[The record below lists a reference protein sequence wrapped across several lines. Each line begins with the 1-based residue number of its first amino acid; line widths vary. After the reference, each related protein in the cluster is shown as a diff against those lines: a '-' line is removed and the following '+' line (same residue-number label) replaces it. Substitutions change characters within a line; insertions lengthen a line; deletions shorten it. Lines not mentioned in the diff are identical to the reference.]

1 MNYIK
6 VEGAREHNLK
16 NININIPRNKFVVLT
31 GVSGSG
37 KSSLAFDTVYAE
49 GHRRFVESISTHARQ
64 FLGQMRKPDVDSIAG
79 MTPAISIQQKVAFG
93 STRSTV
99 GTTTEIYDYLRV
111 LFARIGE
118 AFCHK
123 CFKPI
128 HSQTTQEIVEQLLK
142 YNQKKIFILS
152 PIIKSKKGN
161 FSSLFKDLQSSGFIR
176 ARIDGNITKLDDKIS
191 LKKHLTHDIE
201 VIIDRLTV
209 SPDMSGRLTESI
221 NTALSMGKGNI
232 LVLFDG
238 NESFTELS
246 FSELNACPDC
256 GISIGSLTPGMFSF
270 NSPYGACDLCHGLG
284 VIDIP
289 DENLLVVD
297 SDLSINEGAIPL
309 IVREDVPMLKSYR
322 KILDLLSSN
331 YKIDLNI
338 PWRRLDK
345 KLKQILLEG
354 GSDITFKITTF
365 EAGKPKVKEEEFNGI
380 KMMIFDRYQNTEK
393 TLPRDIIK
401 RYLTSGECPKCKGK
415 RLKAESLSIKI
426 NNYSIIDITEA
437 SIEKA
442 LQLFKTLDISEAK
455 QQIGKDVISEI
466 SKRLQ
471 FLINVGLGYLS
482 LSRCS
487 NTLGG
492 GEAQRIKLATQIGSG
507 LIGVLYVLDEPTIGL
522 HPRDI
527 SKLLK
532 SLNNLRKQGNS
543 LLIVE
548 HDEATIESAEHI
560 IELGPEAG
568 VNGGYIVF
576 EGTLD
581 EMLKSDNSKTGNYLN
596 GKIKIPIP
604 KKRRPFNPKNCLKIS
619 GCTQNNLKNID
630 VQFPLNCFVT
640 VTGVSGSG
648 KSTLVNKTLH
658 KALQDRLTRAKVTPG
673 KHKSLKGY
681 KDIQSIIE
689 INQSPIGRT
698 PRSNPATYTGIFD
711 LIRDWYAK
719 LETAKVM
726 GLKPSHFSFNVR
738 GGRCEACSGDGVRKI
753 EMHFLPDVYVPCE
766 VCKGQR
772 YDPEILNIKYK
783 NQSISDILQ
792 STVAEATLI
801 FKNIKPI
808 YDKLKLL
815 MDVGL
820 GYIKLGQSATTL
832 SGGEAQRIKLAAEL
846 GQKSKGNT
854 IYILD
859 EPTTGLHMADIHVLL
874 EVLQKLVKKGNSVIV
889 IEHNLD
895 VIASSDYLIDLGP
908 EGGDKGGEITALGT
922 PEEVMENKNSHT
934 GSYLKQH
941 LKKIIR

>member
-1 MNYIK
+1 MK
-6 VEGAREHNLK
+6 
-16 NININIPRNKFVVLT
+16 
-31 GVSGSG
+31 
-37 KSSLAFDTVYAE
+37 
-49 GHRRFVESISTHARQ
+49 
-64 FLGQMRKPDVDSIAG
+64 KPDLDSIEG
-79 MTPAISIQQKVAFG
+79 MTPSISIQQKVAFG
-93 STRSTV
+93 SKRSTV

-128 HSQTTQEIVEQLLK
+128 HSQTTQEIVAQLLK
-142 YNQKKIFILS
+142 YDQKKIFLLS
-152 PIIKSKKGN
+152 PVVRSKKGN
-161 FSSLFKDLQSSGFIR
+161 FSSLLKDLQASGFTR
-176 ARIDGNITKLDDKIS
+176 ARIDGTITKLEDKIT

-209 SPDMSGRLTESI
+209 SPDASLRLTDSV

-232 LVLFDG
+232 IVLLE
-238 NESFTELS
+238 NEDSFTELN
-246 FSELNACPDC
+246 FSELNACSDC

-297 SDLSINEGAIPL
+297 SDYSINEGAIPL
-309 IVREDVPMLKSYR
+309 ITREDVPMLKAYR
-322 KILDLLSSN
+322 KILDLLSTN
-331 YKIDLNI
+331 YKIDLNT
-338 PWRRLDK
+338 PWRRLDN
-345 KLKQILLEG
+345 KLKQIILEG
-354 GSDITFKITTF
+354 GDNITFKITMF
-365 EAGKPKVKEEEFNGI
+365 EAGKPKVKEEVFNGI

-426 NNYSIIDITEA
+426 GGFSIIDITEA

-442 LQLFKTLDISEAK
+442 LELFKNLDITESRMH
-455 QQIGKDVISEI
+455 IGKDVIFEI

-471 FLINVGLGYLS
+471 FLVNVGLGYLS

-527 SKLLK
+527 HKLLE
-532 SLNNLRKQGNS
+532 SLNNLKKQGNS

-568 VNGGYIVF
+568 VNGGHIVF
-576 EGTLD
+576 EGSLA
-581 EMLKSDNSKTGNYLN
+581 EMLKSKDSKTGSYLN
-596 GKIKIPIP
+596 GNIKIPIP
-604 KKRRPFNPKNCLKIS
+604 EKRRVFNPKNCLKIS
-619 GCTQNNLKNID
+619 GCTQNNLKNVD
-630 VQFPLNCFVT
+630 VEFPLNSFVT

-658 KALQDRLTRAKVTPG
+658 KALQDKLTRAKVMPG

-711 LIRDWYAK
+711 LVRDWYAK
-719 LETAKVM
+719 LETSKVM

-738 GGRCEACSGDGVRKI
+738 GGRCEACSGDGIRKI

-766 VCKGQR
+766 VCKGER
-772 YDPEILNIKYK
+772 YDSEILNIKYK
-783 NQSISDILQ
+783 NKSISDILK
-792 STVAEATLI
+792 STVNEAALI

-815 MDVGL
+815 IDVGL

-874 EVLQKLVKKGNSVIV
+874 EVLQKLVTKGNSVIV

-895 VIASSDYLIDLGP
+895 VIASSDYIIDLGP
-908 EGGDKGGEITALGT
+908 DGGDKGGEIVAVGS
-922 PEEVMENKNSHT
+922 PEEVMKNKKSHT
-934 GSYLKQH
+934 GIYLKQH
-941 LKKIIR
+941 LKKIIK